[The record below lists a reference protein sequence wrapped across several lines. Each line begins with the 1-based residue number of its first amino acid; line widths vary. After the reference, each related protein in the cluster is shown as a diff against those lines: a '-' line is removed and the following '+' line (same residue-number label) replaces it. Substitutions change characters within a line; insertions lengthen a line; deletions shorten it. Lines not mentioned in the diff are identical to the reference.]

1 MAKAKKAPPARPMPR
16 SSGPLDKALGDK
28 IRARRLTSKLSQE
41 ELANRLGVSFQQVQ
55 KYEKGVNR
63 VSAVRL
69 EQIAKALEESIAYFQ
84 EDGGAISKAGREMHA
99 LITDPLNL
107 RACKALSAIDN
118 QAMRF
123 QWVRLIESVSGI
135 RTNDK

>member
-1 MAKAKKAPPARPMPR
+1 MAKAKKAPPARHPR

-28 IRARRLTSKLSQE
+28 IRARRLTAKMSQE
-41 ELANRLGVSFQQVQ
+41 ELANQLSISFQQVQ
-55 KYEKGVNR
+55 KYEKGINR
-63 VSAVRL
+63 LSVGRL
-69 EQIAKALEESIAYFQ
+69 EQIAKALGESVTYFQ
-84 EDGGAISKAGREMHA
+84 GDGGTISKAGREMQA
-99 LITDPLNL
+99 LMTDPLNL

-135 RTNDK
+135 HTNED

>member
-1 MAKAKKAPPARPMPR
+1 MAKAKKAPPPRHMPR

-28 IRARRLTSKLSQE
+28 IRARRLTSKMSQE
-41 ELANRLGVSFQQVQ
+41 ELASLLGVSFQQVQ
-55 KYEKGVNR
+55 KYEKGINR

-69 EQIAKALEESIAYFQ
+69 EQIAKAFGESIAYFQ
-84 EDGGAISKAGREMHA
+84 DDGGSISKAGREMRA
-99 LITDPLNL
+99 LMTDPINL

-118 QAMRF
+118 QTLKF

-135 RTNDK
+135 HNNDR